1 MIQRPAGTNKC
12 EDGVIV
18 CRLSAGA
25 MKILE
30 SKIHSLET
38 FLRSRRNKR
47 RGLYG
52 YVAGLGDSG
61 SILYKT
67 GPIIGPG
74 GHSNGGSPYNSQIQ
88 DMDPADKSASNKKPR
103 LLYTSAELAAM
114 EVGVENYSAELG
126 HILLFFSPETHCIDR

>member
-1 MIQRPAGTNKC
+1 MVIQRPAGTNKC

-47 RGLYG
+47 RSHAVPLTLTLNGKNTNIIDIVHIVFISISLSSHCSIF
-52 YVAGLGDSG
+52 LGTDIRKDTQY
-61 SILYKT
+61 IL
-67 GPIIGPG
+67 
-74 GHSNGGSPYNSQIQ
+74 IQ
-88 DMDPADKSASNKKPR
+88 
-103 LLYTSAELAAM
+103 
-114 EVGVENYSAELG
+114 
-126 HILLFFSPETHCIDR
+126 